1 MTTTAT
7 RPLAGSDGPVASPRA
22 TLDVPR
28 VDVTPQRVT
37 VDTPPVAD
45 PGPLGLAAFAMTT
58 FVLSAFN
65 AKVVNPPELEA
76 VVLPLAL
83 FYGGIVQVLAGM
95 WEFKRNNT
103 FAALAFSSY
112 GAFWLSL
119 AAYLKLIAPD
129 LPPADAHVA
138 TGLFLLAWTIFTAYM
153 LIASLR
159 VNGMLAVVFALLFA
173 TFTLLTIGKLGS
185 SDTMSQFG
193 GWLGLVTAFGAWYGS
208 AAGVINSTWD
218 RTVLPVFPFAKH

>member
-1 MTTTAT
+1 MTATAT
-7 RPLAGSDGPVASPRA
+7 RQSSGPAVQFAP
-22 TLDVPR
+22 T
-28 VDVTPQRVT
+28 RVT

-58 FVLSAFN
+58 FILSAFN
-65 AKVVNPPELEA
+65 AELVNAELEA
-76 VVLPLAL
+76 VVLPVAL

-103 FAALAFSSY
+103 FAAVAFSSY

-119 AAYLKLIAPD
+119 ATYLKLVAPD
-129 LPPADAHVA
+129 LPTADAHVA

-159 VNGMLAVVFALLFA
+159 VNGMLGVVFALLMV
-173 TFTLLTIGKLGS
+173 TFVLLTIGRLGS
-185 SDTMSQFG
+185 SESMSQIG
-193 GWLGLVTAFGAWYGS
+193 GWLGLVTAFAAWYGS
-208 AAGVINSTWD
+208 AAGVINSTWGRD
-218 RTVLPVFPFAKH
+218 VLPVFPVAKH